1 MKAKLFLFAALAAV
15 TVFASC
21 SKDDDDTAQVSRQT
35 TGQEIKF
42 QVGIENSKGTRAV
55 PLTSSE
61 YAKLMNHFSVF
72 ITNADD
78 GSAFA
83 GTGTNPLVFFNDAY
97 KTGDFHKAGGQ
108 IDYYWPTTPLSFYAY
123 YADPGKSATFGTSD
137 DRTLKCDIV
146 TKASGQTD
154 VLYAKAENV
163 SKDDNSGI
171 VNLQFKHIFTQI
183 NFKVGKILADH
194 EVKIS
199 EVGIAGIPSRAT
211 LDFLT
216 GEVRTE
222 GSQYYI
228 VDDGAC
234 DAVEGKAVGSSLLV
248 PEADV
253 QDEWDPSDEHTHD
266 FLYGYITV
274 TCKVKN
280 TKTGK
285 YLVGSDSEF
294 KTVYIPYTALFEA
307 GKSYNFVL
315 NFDGTN
321 GFGYDEDG
329 EPATRLIRY
338 KVNVTDWQ
346 IAGDDNDAK
355 VRI

>member
-1 MKAKLFLFAALAAV
+1 MRFSITGRTGNEFLCANLTGLTLPKHWYDYFKMISKYLGLELSPEKKKALNFA
-15 TVFASC
+15 
-21 SKDDDDTAQVSRQT
+21 KD
-35 TGQEIKF
+35 E
-42 QVGIENSKGTRAV
+42 E
-55 PLTSSE
+55 
-61 YAKLMNHFSVF
+61 
-72 ITNADD
+72 
-78 GSAFA
+78 
-83 GTGTNPLVFFNDAY
+83 
-97 KTGDFHKAGGQ
+97 
-108 IDYYWPTTPLSFYAY
+108 
-123 YADPGKSATFGTSD
+123 
-137 DRTLKCDIV
+137 
-146 TKASGQTD
+146 
-154 VLYAKAENV
+154 
-163 SKDDNSGI
+163 KD
-171 VNLQFKHIFTQI
+171 
-183 NFKVGKILADH
+183 